1 MMHAQITGPDRPLVL
16 IVDDDSAMR
25 DAVGELMLSIGM
37 DAAGYGSTRELL
49 AGDFPDRPGCLV
61 LDVRMPGISG
71 LDLQK
76 QLNARGVAKPI
87 IFLTAY
93 ADVPMTVEAMKAGA
107 VDFFTKPFRDQALLD
122 AVGQA
127 IEIDLRQREANAETR
142 RTIEQYD
149 SLTKREKQVFQQ
161 VAEGKLNKQIAYQLG
176 ISEVTVKLHRGNVM
190 RKMKARSM
198 GELVKAWSTLPERVR
213 SAET

>member
-1 MMHAQITGPDRPLVL
+1 MIHAQETAQQRPLVL
-16 IVDDDSAMR
+16 IVDDDSGMR

-37 DAAGYGSTRELL
+37 DAAGYGSTKELL
-49 AGDFPDRPGCLV
+49 AKDLPDRPGCLV

-107 VDFFTKPFRDQALLD
+107 VNFFTKPFRDQALLD

-127 IEIDLRQREANAETR
+127 IEIDLRQRELSAQARRNAELFS
-142 RTIEQYD
+142 
-149 SLTKREKQVFQQ
+149 SLTPRERQVFEH
-161 VAEGKLNKQIAYQLG
+161 VAEGKLNKQIAYSLE

-190 RKMKARSM
+190 RKMQVRSLA
-198 GELVKAWSTLPERVR
+198 ELMKAWSTLPQD
-213 SAET
+213 

>member
-1 MMHAQITGPDRPLVL
+1 VL
-16 IVDDDSAMR
+16 IVDDDSGMR

-37 DAAGYGSTRELL
+37 DAAGYASTRELL
-49 AGDFPDRPGCLV
+49 AKDFPDRPGCLL

-76 QLNARGVAKPI
+76 QLNARGVSKPI

-93 ADVPMTVEAMKAGA
+93 ADVPMTVEAMKGGA

-122 AVGQA
+122 AVGRA
-127 IEIDLRQREANAETR
+127 IQLDLQQREANAEAR
-142 RTIEQYD
+142 RNMELFAT
-149 SLTKREKQVFQQ
+149 LTPREKQVLRQ
-161 VAEGKLNKQIAYQLG
+161 VAEGKLNKQIAYHLD

-190 RKMKARSM
+190 RKMQARSI
-198 GELVKAWSTLPERVR
+198 GELMKAWSTLRQV
-213 SAET
+213 

>member
-1 MMHAQITGPDRPLVL
+1 MIQAQEDTQDRPLVL
-16 IVDDDSAMR
+16 IVDDDSGMR

-49 AGDFPDRPGCLV
+49 AEDFPDRPGCLV

-76 QLNARGVAKPI
+76 QLNARGVTKPI

-127 IEIDLRQREANAETR
+127 IQIDLRQRQASAQAR
-142 RTIEQYD
+142 RNIALFS
-149 SLTKREKQVFQQ
+149 SLTPREKQVFRQ
-161 VAEGKLNKQIAYQLG
+161 VAEGKLNKQIAYSLD

-190 RKMKARSM
+190 RKMQARSL
-198 GELVKAWSTLPERVR
+198 GELMKAWSTLPQ
-213 SAET
+213 S

>member
-1 MMHAQITGPDRPLVL
+1 
-16 IVDDDSAMR
+16 
-25 DAVGELMLSIGM
+25 MLSIGM
-37 DAAGYGSTRELL
+37 DAAGFGSTRELL
-49 AGDFPDRPGCLV
+49 AEGFPDRPGCLV

-76 QLNARGVAKPI
+76 QLNARGVTKPI
-87 IFLTAY
+87 IFLTAF

-107 VDFFTKPFRDQALLD
+107 IDFFTKPFRDQALLD

-127 IEIDLRQREANAETR
+127 IEIDLRQREASAETR
-142 RTIEQYD
+142 RTIERYT
-149 SLTKREKQVFQQ
+149 SLTRRERQVFQQ
-161 VAEGKLNKQIAYQLG
+161 VAEGKLNKQIAYNLG

-190 RKMKARSM
+190 RKMHARSI

-213 SAET
+213 RAEA

>member
-1 MMHAQITGPDRPLVL
+1 
-16 IVDDDSAMR
+16 
-25 DAVGELMLSIGM
+25 
-37 DAAGYGSTRELL
+37 
-49 AGDFPDRPGCLV
+49 
-61 LDVRMPGISG
+61 MPGISG

-76 QLNARGVAKPI
+76 QLNARGAAKPI

-127 IEIDLRQREANAETR
+127 IEIDLRQCEVSAQAQRNAELFS
-142 RTIEQYD
+142 
-149 SLTKREKQVFQQ
+149 SLTPREKQVFKH
-161 VAEGKLNKQIAYQLG
+161 VAEGKLNKQIAYFLE

-190 RKMKARSM
+190 RKMQVRSLS
-198 GELVKAWSTLPERVR
+198 ELMKAWSTLPED
-213 SAET
+213 